1 MGYVGNEPIELYVSK
16 KKQSLTGNG
25 TTGPYTLTNAVSNE
39 QDLEVFVN
47 NVRQEPVIAYTVSG
61 TALTMTGNV
70 ASTDDFYVVYDG
82 FAQGTVK
89 PDDGS
94 INTAQLA
101 NNSVSTAKLANGSVT
116 QAKIA
121 SGVQLGAG
129 YFLGENGTTGD
140 TTNGLGDI
148 FRVHEAT
155 LDTNVTI
162 AANTNASAN
171 GPLTLNA
178 TLTINGALT
187 IV

>member
-1 MGYVGNEPIELYVSK
+1 MGYIGNDPLELYVSK
-16 KKQSLTGNG
+16 KKQTLTGNG
-25 TTGPYTLTNAVSNE
+25 GTSYTLTHSVS
-39 QDLEVFVN
+39 DAKDVEVFVN
-47 NVRQEPVIAYTVSG
+47 NVRQEPAVAYTATG
-61 TALTMTGNV
+61 TTLTMTGNV
-70 ASTDDFYVVYDG
+70 ASTDDFYVIYDG
-82 FAQGTVK
+82 FAQGTVA
-89 PDDGS
+89 PADNTVTAASIAAGAVGS
-94 INTAQLA
+94 
-101 NNSVSTAKLANGSVT
+101 SELANGSVT

>member
-1 MGYVGNEPIELYVSK
+1 MGYIGNEPLELYVSK
-16 KKQSLTGNG
+16 KKQVLTGNG
-25 TTGPYTLTNAVSNE
+25 GVSYTLTYPVS
-39 QDLEVFVN
+39 DATDVEVFVN
-47 NVRQEPVIAYTVSG
+47 NVRQEPAVAYTASG

-70 ASTDDFYVVYDG
+70 LSTDDFYVVYDG
-82 FAQGTVK
+82 LAQGTTL
-89 PDDGS
+89 PEDRS
-94 INTAQLA
+94 I
-101 NNSVSTAKLANGSVT
+101 T
-116 QAKIA
+116 QAKLDPSITF
-121 SGVQLGAG
+121 GAG

-148 FRVHEAT
+148 FRVHEEQ

-171 GPLTLNA
+171 GPLILNA

>member
-16 KKQSLTGNG
+16 RSQSLTGNG
-25 TTGPYTLTNAVSNE
+25 TTGPYTLTHAVSAE

-47 NVRQEPVIAYTVSG
+47 NVRQEPGVAYTASG
-61 TALTMTGNV
+61 TALTMTGTV

-82 FAQGTVK
+82 FAHGTTT
-89 PDDGS
+89 PDDGT
-94 INTAQLA
+94 IT
-101 NNSVSTAKLANGSVT
+101 TAKLANGSVT

-148 FRVHEAT
+148 FRVHEAQ

>member
-1 MGYVGNEPIELYVSK
+1 MGYIGNEPLELFVSK
-16 KKQSLTGNG
+16 EKQVLTGNG
-25 TTGPYTLTNAVSNE
+25 STGPYTLSNTISE
-39 QDLEVFVN
+39 STDIEVFVN
-47 NVRQEPVIAYTVSG
+47 NVRQEPGVAYTATG
-61 TALTMTGNV
+61 TSLTMTGTV

-82 FAQGTVK
+82 FAQGTTL
-89 PDDGS
+89 PADGT
-94 INTAQLA
+94 ITA
-101 NNSVSTAKLANGSVT
+101 AKLANGSVT

-171 GPLTLNA
+171 GPLSLNA

>member
-16 KKQSLTGNG
+16 KKESLTGNG
-25 TTGPYTLTNAVSNE
+25 TTGPYTLAYSVSDAN
-39 QDLEVFVN
+39 DLEVFVN
-47 NVRQEPVIAYTVSG
+47 NVRQEPAVAYTASG
-61 TALTMTGNV
+61 TTLTMTGNV
-70 ASTDDFYVVYDG
+70 LSTDDFYVVYDG
-82 FAQGTVK
+82 LAQGSVL

-94 INTAQLA
+94 I
-101 NNSVSTAKLANGSVT
+101 STAKLANGSVT

-148 FRVHEAT
+148 FRVHEEQ

-171 GPLTLNA
+171 GPLILNA

>member
-1 MGYVGNEPIELYVSK
+1 MGYIGNEPLELYVSK
-16 KKQSLTGNG
+16 KKQVLTGNG
-25 TTGPYTLTNAVSNE
+25 GVSYTLTYPVS
-39 QDLEVFVN
+39 DATDVEVFVN
-47 NVRQEPVIAYTVSG
+47 NVRQEPAVAYTASG

-70 ASTDDFYVVYDG
+70 LSTDDFYVVYDG
-82 FAQGTVK
+82 LAQGTTL
-89 PDDGS
+89 PEDGS
-94 INTAQLA
+94 I
-101 NNSVSTAKLANGSVT
+101 T
-116 QAKIA
+116 QAKLDPSITF
-121 SGVQLGAG
+121 GAG

-148 FRVHEAT
+148 FRVHEEQ

-171 GPLTLNA
+171 GPLILNA

>member
-1 MGYVGNEPIELYVSK
+1 MGYVGNEPLELYVSK
-16 KKQSLTGNG
+16 SKQTLTGNG
-25 TTGPYTLTNAVSNE
+25 TVGPYTLSHSVSDAK
-39 QDLEVFVN
+39 DLEVFVN
-47 NVRQEPVIAYTVSG
+47 NVRQEPAVAYTATG
-61 TALTMTGNV
+61 TTLTMTGNV
-70 ASTDDFYVVYDG
+70 LSTDDFYVIYDG
-82 FAQGTVK
+82 FAQGTTA
-89 PDDGS
+89 PADGS
-94 INTAQLA
+94 IT
-101 NNSVSTAKLANGSVT
+101 SAKLANGSVT

-171 GPLTLNA
+171 GPLSLNA

>member
-1 MGYVGNEPIELYVSK
+1 MGYVGNEPNELFVSK
-16 KKQSLTGNG
+16 EKQVLTGNG
-25 TTGPYTLTNAVSNE
+25 TTGPYTLSNTISE
-39 QDLEVFVN
+39 STDVEVFVN
-47 NVRQEPVIAYTVSG
+47 NVRQEPGVAYTATG
-61 TALTMTGNV
+61 TTLTMTGNV
-70 ASTDDFYVVYDG
+70 LSTDDFYVVYDG
-82 FAQGTVK
+82 FAQGTTA
-89 PDDGS
+89 PADGTITS
-94 INTAQLA
+94 
-101 NNSVSTAKLANGSVT
+101 AKLANGSVT

-171 GPLTLNA
+171 GPLSLNA

>member
-1 MGYVGNEPIELYVSK
+1 MGYVGNEPLELYVSK
-16 KKQSLTGNG
+16 KSQSLTGNG
-25 TTGPYTLTNAVSNE
+25 STGPYTLTHSVSTP
-39 QDLEVFVN
+39 QDIEVFVN
-47 NVRQEPVIAYTVSG
+47 NVRQEPGVAYTTSG
-61 TALTMTGNV
+61 TALTMTGAV
-70 ASTDDFYVVYDG
+70 ASTDDFYVVYDAY
-82 FAQGTVK
+82 AQGTMA

-94 INTAQLA
+94 IT
-101 NNSVSTAKLANGSVT
+101 TAKLANGSVT

-148 FRVHEAT
+148 FRVHEAQ

-171 GPLTLNA
+171 GPLTVNA

>member
-1 MGYVGNEPIELYVSK
+1 MGYIGNEPLELFVSK
-16 KKQSLTGNG
+16 EKQVLTGNG
-25 TTGPYTLTNAVSNE
+25 STGPYTLSNTVSE
-39 QDLEVFVN
+39 STDVEVFVN
-47 NVRQEPVIAYTVSG
+47 NVRQEPGVAYTATG
-61 TALTMTGNV
+61 TTLTMTGNV
-70 ASTDDFYVVYDG
+70 LSTDDFYVVYDG
-82 FAQGTVK
+82 FAQGTTA
-89 PDDGS
+89 PADGT
-94 INTAQLA
+94 ITA
-101 NNSVSTAKLANGSVT
+101 AKLANGSVT

-148 FRVHEAT
+148 FRVHEAQ

-171 GPLTLNA
+171 GPLSLNA

>member
-1 MGYVGNEPIELYVSK
+1 MGYIGNDPLELFVSK
-16 KKQSLTGNG
+16 KKQTLTGNG
-25 TTGPYTLTNAVSNE
+25 GTSYTLTHSVSDAK
-39 QDLEVFVN
+39 DLEVFVN
-47 NVRQEPVIAYTVSG
+47 NVRQEPAVAYTATG
-61 TALTMTGNV
+61 TTLTMTGNV
-70 ASTDDFYVVYDG
+70 LSTDDFYVIYDG
-82 FAQGTVK
+82 FAQGTMT
-89 PDDGS
+89 PEDGS
-94 INTAQLA
+94 IT
-101 NNSVSTAKLANGSVT
+101 SSKLANGSVT

-148 FRVHEAT
+148 FRVHEAQ
-155 LDTNVTI
+155 LDSNVTI

>member
-1 MGYVGNEPIELYVSK
+1 MGYVGNEPLELYVSK
-16 KKQSLTGNG
+16 RKQTLTGNG
-25 TTGPYTLTNAVSNE
+25 TTGPYTLTYSVSDAK
-39 QDLEVFVN
+39 DLEVFVN
-47 NVRQEPVIAYTVSG
+47 NVRQEPAVAYTATG
-61 TALTMTGNV
+61 TTLTMTGNV
-70 ASTDDFYVVYDG
+70 ASTDDFYVIYDG
-82 FAQGTVK
+82 FAQGTTA
-89 PDDGS
+89 PADGT
-94 INTAQLA
+94 ITA
-101 NNSVSTAKLANGSVT
+101 AKLANGSVT

-148 FRVHEAT
+148 FRVHEAQ

>member
-1 MGYVGNEPIELYVSK
+1 MGYVGNEPLELYVSK
-16 KKQSLTGNG
+16 RKQTLTGNG
-25 TTGPYTLTNAVSNE
+25 TTGPYTLTHSVSDAK
-39 QDLEVFVN
+39 DLEVFVN
-47 NVRQEPVIAYTVSG
+47 NVRQEPAVAYTATG
-61 TALTMTGNV
+61 TTLTMTGNV
-70 ASTDDFYVVYDG
+70 ASTDDFYVIYDG
-82 FAQGTVK
+82 FAQGTMA
-89 PDDGS
+89 PEDGS
-94 INTAQLA
+94 IT
-101 NNSVSTAKLANGSVT
+101 SDKLANGSVT

-171 GPLTLNA
+171 GPLSLNA

>member
-1 MGYVGNEPIELYVSK
+1 MGYIGNEPLELYVSK
-16 KKQSLTGNG
+16 KKQVLTGNG
-25 TTGPYTLTNAVSNE
+25 GVSYTLTYPVSNAT
-39 QDLEVFVN
+39 DVEVFVN
-47 NVRQEPVIAYTVSG
+47 NVRQEPAVAYTASG

-70 ASTDDFYVVYDG
+70 LSTDDFYVVYDG
-82 FAQGTVK
+82 IAQGSTL
-89 PDDGS
+89 PEDGS
-94 INTAQLA
+94 I
-101 NNSVSTAKLANGSVT
+101 STAKLANASVT
-116 QAKIA
+116 SAKLDPSITF
-121 SGVQLGAG
+121 GAG

-148 FRVHEAT
+148 FRVHEAQ

-171 GPLTLNA
+171 GPLSLNA